1 MTDNKV
7 ASLVLDLKNVRDR
20 VARLEEERHPNHKVN
35 QISSSKLVVEGQSP
49 TDHVNA
55 HPSILSQLSLNSFVQ
70 KSRRP
75 KGDHSHSYNKT
86 GSFVGCGQGLTMEGR
101 QTVCAY
107 LYDFI
112 ETDYK
117 LLRNEITKGADADAY
132 IYNALIVRVILGIQ
146 SSLDAV
152 SQCCHD
158 HFSIERV
165 SSVEA
170 LRAGSEPPTHER
182 HSQQCVGMEVT
193 RGKNI
198 YFHSYEFQHTELSRI
213 CALQETLQGL
223 RYDGLSFNDL
233 ANRLKHHIPWIGLA
247 SENDLSRDIFDANG
261 IGIVYGF
268 ILEIYTLSRR
278 IIDIF
283 MKKI

>member
-55 HPSILSQLSLNSFVQ
+55 HPSILSQLSLKAFVQ

-152 SQCCHD
+152 SHCCHD

-170 LRAGSEPPTHER
+170 KSVDDLRSSMDLVGSSLDNATSCR
-182 HSQQCVGMEVT
+182 VRTSYT
-193 RGKNI
+193 RK
-198 YFHSYEFQHTELSRI
+198 T
-213 CALQETLQGL
+213 
-223 RYDGLSFNDL
+223 
-233 ANRLKHHIPWIGLA
+233 
-247 SENDLSRDIFDANG
+247 
-261 IGIVYGF
+261 
-268 ILEIYTLSRR
+268 
-278 IIDIF
+278 
-283 MKKI
+283 